1 MVLQLLGN
9 ILNGRARD
17 FDPGLGEQSA
27 STHHEDNVEN
37 GVDGVREDGEEIS
50 GGRNVISETTDGDRV
65 TAHFDILPLA
75 EKSDGEE
82 VFESSVEELREEI
95 EVGDQGGVE
104 HDGDVGSIEQL
115 NGEVGGVSLNTLFLD
130 VEVDSETLE
139 VDDDQEDEDGGEQVV
154 QVGETLSVESLL
166 EGGDLVGFR
175 DQKVEESNDGSFVLS
190 TSFSDDGNGGEG
202 SPEDVFADVGSN
214 EKRDT
219 RSTETP
225 SLAENFIEHHDNDTG
240 EGELDDDQDSVTST
254 DSVDI
259 TVLARPDGGEG
270 FEEGDQQ
277 TEELLSTIEQSTIF
291 LIVLINVDDLGTGQ
305 ELHNHTTSND
315 RGDTEFHESTSVGGK
330 DNSHPVERI
339 TTNDFI
345 YTVKGHLAAD

>member
-1 MVLQLLGN
+1 M
-9 ILNGRARD
+9 
-17 FDPGLGEQSA
+17 
-27 STHHEDNVEN
+27 H
-37 GVDGVREDGEEIS
+37 S
-50 GGRNVISETTDGDRV
+50 GIY
-65 TAHFDILPLA
+65 
-75 EKSDGEE
+75 
-82 VFESSVEELREEI
+82 
-95 EVGDQGGVE
+95 
-104 HDGDVGSIEQL
+104 
-115 NGEVGGVSLNTLFLD
+115 
-130 VEVDSETLE
+130 LE

-175 DQKVEESNDGSFVLS
+175 DQEVEESNDGSFVLS

-259 TVLARPDGGEG
+259 TVLARPDGGKG

-277 TEELLSTIEQSTIF
+277 TE
-291 LIVLINVDDLGTGQ
+291 D
-305 ELHNHTTSND
+305 
-315 RGDTEFHESTSVGGK
+315 
-330 DNSHPVERI
+330 
-339 TTNDFI
+339 
-345 YTVKGHLAAD
+345 